1 MISRTMHQG
10 GPESVAVVGAVT
22 IFTLIAMARRGRSAI
37 VWAPFTSAAQRASL
51 VAAQRRA
58 ANGDR
63 SLNSFTG
70 ATVDDLMKE
79 SIEAVLDSGTVIAP
93 SKGACR
99 ELHPVALTLT
109 NPLARL
115 SRTES
120 RGRLFSALGETCWY
134 LSRASDPDFIGWY
147 LGYYRTS
154 DPQATAWGGYGARL
168 FGADGFDQVRY
179 VIDRLRSSPD
189 SRQAVIQIFDHDDV
203 ATPRGDVPCTCTLQ
217 YLLRSG
223 ELHSIAYLRSNDVHR
238 GLPHDLFAFTML
250 QELIARSVGVE
261 VGTHTHLV
269 GSFHL
274 YDVDAPA
281 ARDFLAEGWQSS
293 NPMPPM
299 PAGDPWPAVGHLLE
313 VEEALRVGGVDPL
326 HADYTGDR
334 YWADLERLLGIFSLW
349 KAGRNGEV
357 ALLRQQLHSPVY
369 EVYIAD
375 KLVDT

>member
-1 MISRTMHQG
+1 V
-10 GPESVAVVGAVT
+10 PPW
-22 IFTLIAMARRGRSAI
+22 GRAATAADLLEELER
-37 VWAPFTSAAQRASL
+37 VDDEAQAPFTWHSDRLALWRHDALPPRG
-51 VAAQRRA
+51 
-58 ANGDR
+58 NR
-63 SLNSFTG
+63 SLKSFTG

-79 SIEAVLDSGTVIAP
+79 SIEAVLDSGTAIAP
-93 SKGACR
+93 SKGTCR

-109 NPLARL
+109 NPRARL

-134 LSRASDPDFIGWY
+134 LSRASDPEFIGWY
-147 LGYYRTS
+147 LPHYRTS
-154 DPQATAWGGYGARL
+154 DPRATAWGGYGARL

-203 ATPRGDVPCTCTLQ
+203 ATSRVDVPCTCTLQ

-250 QELIARSVGVE
+250 QELIARSVGVD

-274 YDVDAPA
+274 YDADAPA

-299 PAGDPWPAVGHLLE
+299 PEGDPWAAVAHLLE
-313 VEEALRVGGVDPL
+313 VEEALRAGGDDPL
-326 HADYTGDR
+326 GADYSGDS
-334 YWADLERLLGIFSLW
+334 YWADLERLLGIFALW
-349 KAGRNGEV
+349 KAGRHGEV
-357 ALLRQQLHSPVY
+357 DLLRRRLHSPVY
-369 EVYIAD
+369 QVYIAD
-375 KLVDT
+375 KLGDD